1 MGLGAVKQ
9 LLGAP
14 CEPKFAAKT
23 KPIPLTLDAA
33 PSPRDNLK
41 VSHNRS
47 SCRGS
52 AVNEPDEHP

>member
-9 LLGAP
+9 LLWTP

-33 PSPRDNLK
+33 PSPRGNLK
-41 VSHNRS
+41 VSHDRRS
-47 SCRGS
+47 RRDS
-52 AVNEPDEHP
+52 AVNEPD